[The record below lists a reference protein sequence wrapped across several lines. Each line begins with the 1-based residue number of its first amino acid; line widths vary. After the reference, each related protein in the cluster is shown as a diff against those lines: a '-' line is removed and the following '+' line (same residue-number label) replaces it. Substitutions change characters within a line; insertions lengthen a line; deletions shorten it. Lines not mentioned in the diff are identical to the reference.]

1 MRGRPAPRAVA
12 DALPRPAGDGR
23 RLRLVQGRGL
33 RGRRKAGVRGVL
45 RLRAPRDGAAPPVP
59 EVPPHRIRAGQARR
73 GRRNVSR
80 RAGALPSRLRPVAA
94 QPDGAPRRRGIR
106 LRRRLHR
113 LQPGVPHPVP
123 LVPLH
128 PPRRRHDAARR
139 EDRRHRPAGTDRR
152 QVGLL
157 PAALGA
163 ARLAY
168 ARNGPGPHGRRGAA
182 QARPK
187 AALHHR
193 RSGPVRRGTPCGP
206 DGGGRPDMESAEGRR
221 RDRPALRPRP
231 GGAGRTGFRRSRNRS
246 APTCP
251 PTSPSRVRGG
261 TSPTT
266 CCRSFSSP

>member
-1 MRGRPAPRAVA
+1 MAPDELVRSRPVSAQWRRSLMERLDAVA
-12 DALPRPAGDGR
+12 S
-23 RLRLVQGRGL
+23 VY
-33 RGRRKAGVRGVL
+33 GV
-45 RLRAPRDGAAPPVP
+45 
-59 EVPPHRIRAGQARR
+59 
-73 GRRNVSR
+73 
-80 RAGALPSRLRPVAA
+80 
-94 QPDGAPRRRGIR
+94 
-106 LRRRLHR
+106 RLHR
-113 LQPGVPHPVP
+113 LQPGIPHPVP

-206 DGGGRPDMESAEGRR
+206 DGGGRPDMESAEGSAPRSTCATPSTG
-221 RDRPALRPRP
+221 RPPA
-231 GGAGRTGFRRSRNRS
+231 AGCRRSRNRS
-246 APTCP
+246 APTRP